1 MRKFD
6 SSYGTVAELQ
16 ESHMQPKLTP
26 EEIQL
31 LRQLNERDR
40 QALGGMPRPP
50 AADGL
55 QALGY
60 VVVHSPNSEDLLFSI
75 TAAGP
80 RCTGDDRSRDV
91 GSPTLYWNAGRST
104 CDIPASCACM
114 KC

>member
-1 MRKFD
+1 
-6 SSYGTVAELQ
+6 VAELQ

-40 QALGGMPRPP
+40 HALGGMARPA

-60 VVVHSPNSEDLLFSI
+60 VVVHSPNSQDLLFSI
-75 TAAGP
+75 TAAG
-80 RCTGDDRSRDV
+80 RAALATIEAE
-91 GSPTLYWNAGRST
+91 T
-104 CDIPASCACM
+104 
-114 KC
+114 

>member
-1 MRKFD
+1 
-6 SSYGTVAELQ
+6 
-16 ESHMQPKLTP
+16 MQPKLTP

-31 LRQLNERDR
+31 LRQLNVRDR
-40 QALGGMPRPP
+40 HALGGMARPA

-60 VVVHSPNSEDLLFSI
+60 VVVHSPDSQDLLFSI

>member
-1 MRKFD
+1 MLAYEIVASPGVVEPNGVVRKFD

-26 EEIQL
+26 EEIHL
-31 LRQLNERDR
+31 LRQLNERGR

-60 VVVHSPNSEDLLFSI
+60 VVVHSLNSEDLLFSI
-75 TAAGP
+75 TAAG
-80 RCTGDDRSRDV
+80 RAALATID
-91 GSPTLYWNAGRST
+91 AG
-104 CDIPASCACM
+104 A
-114 KC
+114 

>member
-1 MRKFD
+1 
-6 SSYGTVAELQ
+6 VAELQ

-40 QALGGMPRPP
+40 QLGGMPRPP

-75 TAAGP
+75 TAAG
-80 RCTGDDRSRDV
+80 RAALATID
-91 GSPTLYWNAGRST
+91 AG
-104 CDIPASCACM
+104 P
-114 KC
+114 